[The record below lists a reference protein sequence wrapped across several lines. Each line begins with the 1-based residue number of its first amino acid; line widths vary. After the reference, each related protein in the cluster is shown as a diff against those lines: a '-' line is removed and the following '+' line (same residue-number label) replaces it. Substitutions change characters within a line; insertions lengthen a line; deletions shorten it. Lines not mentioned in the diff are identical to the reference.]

1 MSQADLRQRSWRR
14 ETTKGT
20 YLISTNPLLLDL
32 DFINMAFSSEEMFW
46 AQPLSRNALAIML
59 AQSLSFGLYEV
70 TPGVPPP
77 ATVSEPSTPRTP
89 SPTTDGPL
97 EEKLRQTGF
106 GRLITDHVTTC
117 YLTDVYIAPEVR
129 SQGLGRW
136 LISCINETIEQHP
149 HLRRVM
155 LITSMPPKFYKRF
168 GFWDIGDETKKGL
181 VCMTRKQFLE
191 SQEEE
196 KAAAMTGDL

>member
-1 MSQADLRQRSWRR
+1 MSQADLRQLSWRR
-14 ETTKGT
+14 ETTKGA

-32 DFINMAFSSEEMFW
+32 DFINEAFSSEEMFW
-46 AQPLSRNALAIML
+46 AQPLSKNTLAVML
-59 AQSLSFGLYEV
+59 AQSISFGLYEV
-70 TPGVPPP
+70 LPAVPPP

-97 EEKLRQTGF
+97 EENLRQIGF

-117 YLTDVYIAPEVR
+117 YLTDVYIVREVR
-129 SQGLGRW
+129 GQGLGRW

-155 LITSMPPKFYKRF
+155 LITSLPPKLYKRF
-168 GFWDIGDETKKGL
+168 GFWDIGDERNKGL
-181 VCMTRKQFLE
+181 VCMTRKHFLE
-191 SQEEE
+191 DQEEE